1 MRQFSSP
8 ITVGLLAL
16 TLLLGSQPGR
26 AAVDPYRLYLAE
38 RGDIPW
44 QSLSPE
50 EQKALRH
57 HRGKW
62 DSYSSERQK
71 SMRQGTQ
78 RYLKLPPEKRREVEQ
93 QRRQYEQLSPEER
106 RRLREKYRREHR

>member
-1 MRQFSSP
+1 MKPFARF
-8 ITVGLLAL
+8 ITAGLLSL
-16 TLLLGSQPGR
+16 TLLLASRPGQ

-44 QSLSPE
+44 ESLSPD
-50 EQKALRH
+50 EQAALRR

-78 RYLKLPPEKRREVEQ
+78 RYLQLSPEKRREVEQ
-93 QRRQYEQLSPEER
+93 QRRHYEQLSPEER